1 MRRRSKGGRVGRHA
15 GVAKLRQALRRIKD
29 MDLLSLGKEE
39 LGRRELF
46 DRLHESLTV
55 GAIP

>member
-1 MRRRSKGGRVGRHA
+1 VGGVGRQA
-15 GVAKLRQALRRIKD
+15 SVAKLARALRAVKG

>member
-1 MRRRSKGGRVGRHA
+1 MRRRSKRGQVGRQA
-15 GVAKLRQALRRIKD
+15 SVAKLTRALRAVKG